1 MSDRSLSYWP
11 DFLDERPVPPSPEDL
26 LSQNTAR
33 SSLERQTF
41 LAAMENLRPY
51 RNSAIRHYEIPTHTP
66 TIAAQPATTN
76 HQQGAHHARRPTHR
90 RRRADRQHQ
99 RPQTR
104 HTPPSSTATSAA
116 VANAASTP
124 APAPD
129 GGKPRTPPNRPTA
142 TPPPSKWSHSV
153 KPNPPEKPPAAPSS
167 TSPPARR
174 RPPRHQPARL
184 IG

>member
-104 HTPPSSTATSAA
+104 QTLATR
-116 VANAASTP
+116 
-124 APAPD
+124 
-129 GGKPRTPPNRPTA
+129 PRRRRRPHGR
-142 TPPPSKWSHSV
+142 PRRP
-153 KPNPPEKPPAAPSS
+153 APSS
-167 TSPPARR
+167 SASPQRR
-174 RPPRHQPARL
+174 
-184 IG
+184 